1 MSLRSCNYVRI
12 SVDQPGQYV
21 HPAYAPVHL
30 LNMLFTPEEQRFASA
45 VSRVAYD
52 NPFAPERIESERVAL
67 GDSFSESGAVWAPDG
82 AHLTPQQFH
91 RERPNVIRLRDL
103 SWHLAAA
110 LRTRLD
116 QKPSQLRD
124 DELLLYEDLCLYALY
139 ARYELS
145 LYELAIDESG
155 QARKVGFFPAFKRDF
170 ERLLVEP
177 GLTLPSGL
185 NAATALAFFF
195 QIRRAFHYIFR
206 YLLGVSRPVAE
217 LRAETWHSVFTHD
230 LRRYR
235 TSVYRYMADIP
246 TLIVGPSGTGKD
258 LVAQAIGYSR
268 YVAFDENALRFVE
281 PFISQFHALNVSAL
295 SHGVIESELFG
306 HRRGAFT
313 GALEDRQGWLEICGP
328 DGSVFLDEIG
338 ELGTELQ
345 VKFLRVLQTRAFQR
359 IGETKPRMFLGK
371 LLAATHRD
379 LDRGLQEGWFREDL
393 YYRLCADRIQ
403 TPTLRERIAADAS
416 ELFLMVSVLSE
427 RIAGA
432 EYGPALAKEVMHW
445 IESELGQAYAWPGN
459 VRELEQCVRNVLV
472 RKRYRP
478 AERAKAG
485 APLDQ
490 ALLDSRLSSEALL
503 DRYAALIYRETQSYV
518 ETGRRLGLDRRTVKE
533 RADRG
538 SVLLRET

>member
-1 MSLRSCNYVRI
+1 
-12 SVDQPGQYV
+12 
-21 HPAYAPVHL
+21 
-30 LNMLFTPEEQRFASA
+30 MLFREEERRFALA
-45 VSRVAYD
+45 VSRIAYD
-52 NPFAPERIESERVAL
+52 NPFAPERIESERIAL
-67 GDSFSESGAVWAPDG
+67 GDAFNERDVVWTPDG
-82 AHLTPQQFH
+82 AHLAAQQFH

-103 SWHLAAA
+103 SWHLALA
-110 LRTRLD
+110 LRARLEE
-116 QKPSQLRD
+116 QRGQLTD
-124 DELLLYEDLCLYALY
+124 AELLLYEDLCLYALF

-155 QARKVGFFPAFKRDF
+155 RTRSVGFFPAFKRDF
-170 ERLLVEP
+170 DRLLVEP
-177 GLTLPSGL
+177 QLTFASGL

-206 YLLGVSRPVAE
+206 YLLGVSRPIAE

-235 TSVYRYMADIP
+235 SSVYRHMADIP

-268 YVAFDENALRFVE
+268 YLAFDENASRFVE
-281 PFISQFHALNVSAL
+281 TFTSQFHALNVSAL
-295 SHGVIESELFG
+295 SHGVVESELFG

-313 GALEDRQGWLEICGP
+313 GALEDRQGWLETCGP

-345 VKFLRVLQTRAFQR
+345 VKFLRVLQTREFQR

-371 LLAATHRD
+371 LVAATHRD
-379 LDRGLQEGWFREDL
+379 LDQGLQAGWFREDL

-403 TPTLRERIAADAS
+403 TPTLHERILADTN
-416 ELFLMVSVLSE
+416 ELQLMVSVLSE

-432 EYGPALAKEVMHW
+432 EYGPALSKEVLEW
-445 IESELGQAYAWPGN
+445 VEKELGPDYGWPGN
-459 VRELEQCVRNVLV
+459 VRELEQCVRNILV

-478 AERAKAG
+478 AQRVREPSG
-485 APLDQ
+485 LDQ
-490 ALLDSRLSSEALL
+490 ALVDSKLSSEALL
-503 DRYAALIYRETQSYV
+503 DRYAALVYRETQSYV
-518 ETGRRLGLDRRTVKE
+518 ETGRRLGLDRRTVKD

-538 SVLLRET
+538 RKAV

>member
-1 MSLRSCNYVRI
+1 MYS
-12 SVDQPGQYV
+12 GV
-21 HPAYAPVHL
+21 HS
-30 LNMLFTPEEQRFASA
+30 LNMFFRDDERRFAAA
-45 VSRVAYD
+45 VSRIAYD
-52 NPFAPERIESERVAL
+52 NPFAPERIQSERVAL
-67 GDSFSESGAVWAPDG
+67 GGDFADSGSVWTPDG
-82 AHLTPQQFH
+82 AHLVAQQFH

-103 SWHLAAA
+103 SWHSALA
-110 LRTRLD
+110 LRSRLD
-116 QKPSQLRD
+116 EKRSELTAE
-124 DELLLYEDLCLYALY
+124 ELLLYEDLCLYALF

-145 LYELAIDESG
+145 LYELVVDESG
-155 QARKVGFFPAFKRDF
+155 RERKAHFYPAFKRDF
-170 ERLLVEP
+170 DKLLVEP
-177 GLTLPSGL
+177 QLALPSGL

-206 YLLGVSRPVAE
+206 YLLGVSRPIAE

-235 TSVYRYMADIP
+235 SSVYRYMADIP

-268 YVAFDENALRFVE
+268 YLAFDENKLRFVE
-281 PFISQFHALNVSAL
+281 AFSTQYHALNVSAL
-295 SHGVIESELFG
+295 SRGVIESELFG

-313 GALEDRQGWLEICGP
+313 GALEDHQGWLELCGP
-328 DGSVFLDEIG
+328 DGCVFLDEIG

-345 VKFLRVLQTRAFQR
+345 VKFLRVLQTRSFQR

-379 LDRGLQEGWFREDL
+379 LDQGLQEGWFREDL

-403 TPTLRERIAADAS
+403 TPTLRERIEADPN
-416 ELFLMVSVLSE
+416 ELLLMVSVLSE

-432 EYGPALAKEVMHW
+432 EYGPAVAKEVLQW
-445 IESELGQAYAWPGN
+445 VEQELGAGYAWPGN

-478 AERAKAG
+478 ARRSAKPAE
-485 APLDQ
+485 LDQ
-490 ALLDSRLSSEALL
+490 ALLQSKLTSEALL
-503 DRYAALIYRETQSYV
+503 DRYAALVYGQTESYV

-533 RADRG
+533 RVDRG
-538 SVLLRET
+538 SQS

>member
-1 MSLRSCNYVRI
+1 M
-12 SVDQPGQYV
+12 
-21 HPAYAPVHL
+21 
-30 LNMLFTPEEQRFASA
+30 NMLFTAEERRFASA

-67 GDSFSESGAVWAPDG
+67 GDAFSDSGPVWTPDG
-82 AHLTPQQFH
+82 AHLTAQQFH
-91 RERPNVIRLRDL
+91 RERPNVIALRDL
-103 SWHLAAA
+103 SWHTALA
-110 LRTRLD
+110 LRARLD
-116 QKPSQLRD
+116 QKPSELRD
-124 DELLLYEDLCLYALY
+124 DELLLYEDLCLYALF

-177 GLTLPSGL
+177 GLALPSGL

-206 YLLGVSRPVAE
+206 YLLGVSRPIAE

-235 TSVYRYMADIP
+235 TSVYRHMADIP

-268 YVAFDENALRFVE
+268 YVAFDESALRFVE

-295 SHGVIESELFG
+295 SHGVVESELFG

-313 GALEDRQGWLEICGP
+313 GALEDRQGWLENCGP

-403 TPTLRERIAADAS
+403 TPTLRERITADAN
-416 ELFLMVSVLSE
+416 ELLLMVSVLSE

-445 IESELGQAYAWPGN
+445 VEKELGHGYAWPGN

-478 AERAKAG
+478 AERKQPG

-490 ALLDSRLSSEALL
+490 ALLDSQLTSEALL

-538 SVLLRET
+538 RSLLREA

>member
-1 MSLRSCNYVRI
+1 
-12 SVDQPGQYV
+12 
-21 HPAYAPVHL
+21 
-30 LNMLFTPEEQRFASA
+30 MLFRDEERHFAAA
-45 VSRVAYD
+45 VARIAYD
-52 NPFAPERIESERVAL
+52 NPFAPERIESERIAL
-67 GDSFSESGAVWAPDG
+67 GDAFNDSGPVWAPDG
-82 AHLTPQQFH
+82 AHLTAQQFH

-103 SWHLAAA
+103 SWQLALA
-110 LRTRLD
+110 LRGRLD
-116 QKPSQLRD
+116 DKRGELND
-124 DELLLYEDLCLYALY
+124 AELLLYEDLCLYALF

-155 QARKVGFFPAFKRDF
+155 QARKVGFYPAFKRDF
-170 ERLLVEP
+170 ERLLVAP
-177 GLTLPSGL
+177 LLPLPSGL

-206 YLLGVSRPVAE
+206 YLLGVSRPIAE

-235 TSVYRYMADIP
+235 TSVYRHMADIP

-268 YVAFDENALRFVE
+268 YLAFDENALRFVE
-281 PFISQFHALNVSAL
+281 TFTSQFHALNVSAL
-295 SHGVIESELFG
+295 SHGVVESELFG

-313 GALEDRQGWLEICGP
+313 GALEDRQGWLEVCGP

-345 VKFLRVLQTRAFQR
+345 VKFLRVLQTRSFQR

-379 LDRGLQEGWFREDL
+379 LDQGLQEGWFREDL

-403 TPTLRERIAADAS
+403 TPTLRERIEADPN
-416 ELFLMVSVLSE
+416 ELLLLVTLLSE

-432 EYGPALAKEVMHW
+432 EFGNAVAQEVLSW
-445 IESELGQAYAWPGN
+445 VQKELGPGYGWPGN

-478 AERAKAG
+478 ARRAPKAS
-485 APLDQ
+485 ALDQ
-490 ALLDSRLSSEALL
+490 ALLGSHVSAEALL
-503 DRYAALIYRETQSYV
+503 DRYAALIYAETQSYV
-518 ETGRRLGLDRRTVKE
+518 ETGRRLGLDRRTVKD

-538 SVLLRET
+538 AKELRRSPEPSI

>member
-1 MSLRSCNYVRI
+1 
-12 SVDQPGQYV
+12 
-21 HPAYAPVHL
+21 
-30 LNMLFTPEEQRFASA
+30 MLFRDEERRFAAA
-45 VSRVAYD
+45 VSRIAYD

-67 GDSFSESGAVWAPDG
+67 GNAFNESEQVWTPDG
-82 AHLTPQQFH
+82 AHLTAQQFH
-91 RERPNVIRLRDL
+91 RERPNVIQLRDL
-103 SWHLAAA
+103 SWQSALA
-110 LRTRLD
+110 LRARLD
-116 QKPSQLRD
+116 QGKSELNAQ
-124 DELLLYEDLCLYALY
+124 ELLLYEDLCLYALF

-155 QARKVGFFPAFKRDF
+155 QARKVGFYPAFKRDF

-177 GLTLPSGL
+177 ELTFPSGL
-185 NAATALAFFF
+185 SAATALAFFF

-206 YLLGVSRPVAE
+206 YLLGVSRPIAE

-235 TSVYRYMADIP
+235 TSVYRHMADIP

-268 YVAFDENALRFVE
+268 YLAFDDGSLRFVE
-281 PFISQFHALNVSAL
+281 TFTSQFHALNVSAL
-295 SHGVIESELFG
+295 SHGVVESELFG

-313 GALEDRQGWLEICGP
+313 GALEDRQGWLEVCGP
-328 DGSVFLDEIG
+328 DGTVFLDEIG

-371 LLAATHRD
+371 LVAATHRD
-379 LDRGLQEGWFREDL
+379 LDHGLQAGWFREDL

-403 TPTLRERIAADAS
+403 TPTLRARIEADPN
-416 ELFLMVSVLSE
+416 ELLLMVSVLSE
-427 RIAGA
+427 RIAGT
-432 EYGPALAKEVMHW
+432 EYGPALAKEVLHW
-445 IESELGQAYAWPGN
+445 VEHELGAGYGWPGN
-459 VRELEQCVRNVLV
+459 VRELEQCVRNILV

-478 AERAKAG
+478 AQRAHQRSG
-485 APLDQ
+485 LDQ
-490 ALLDSRLSSEALL
+490 ALLDSQLSSEALL
-503 DRYAALIYRETQSYV
+503 DRYAALVYRETQSYV
-518 ETGRRLGLDRRTVKE
+518 ETGRRLGLDRRTVKD

-538 SVLLRET
+538 SRT

>member
-1 MSLRSCNYVRI
+1 
-12 SVDQPGQYV
+12 
-21 HPAYAPVHL
+21 
-30 LNMLFTPEEQRFASA
+30 MLFRDEERRFAAA
-45 VSRVAYD
+45 VSRIAYD

-67 GDSFSESGAVWAPDG
+67 GDTFRDSGEVWAPDG
-82 AHLTPQQFH
+82 AHLTTQQFH

-103 SWHLAAA
+103 SWQSAQG
-110 LRTRLD
+110 LRARLD
-116 QKPSQLRD
+116 QKRHDLSD
-124 DELLLYEDLCLYALY
+124 GELLLYEDLCLYALF

-177 GLTLPSGL
+177 GLPLPSGL

-206 YLLGVSRPVAE
+206 YLLGISRPIAE

-235 TSVYRYMADIP
+235 ASVYRHMADIP

-268 YVAFDENALRFVE
+268 YLAFDENALRFAE
-281 PFISQFHALNVSAL
+281 PFTSQFHALNVSAL

-313 GALEDRQGWLEICGP
+313 GALEDRQGWLEVCGP

-371 LLAATHRD
+371 LVAATHRD
-379 LDRGLQEGWFREDL
+379 LDQGLQEGWFREDL
-393 YYRLCADRIQ
+393 YYRLCADRIS
-403 TPTLRERIAADAS
+403 TPTLRERIAADPN
-416 ELFLMVSVLSE
+416 ELTLMVAVLSE

-432 EYGPALAKEVMHW
+432 EYGPALAKEVQHW
-445 IESELGQAYAWPGN
+445 IEHELGVAYAWPGN

-478 AERAKAG
+478 AERKQTHAALAG
-485 APLDQ
+485 LDQ
-490 ALLDSRLSSEALL
+490 ALLDSQLGGEALL
-503 DRYAALIYRETQSYV
+503 DRYAALVYRETQSYV

-533 RADRG
+533 RAERG
-538 SVLLRET
+538 SRS

>member
-1 MSLRSCNYVRI
+1 M
-12 SVDQPGQYV
+12 
-21 HPAYAPVHL
+21 
-30 LNMLFTPEEQRFASA
+30 NMLFSQEERRFASA
-45 VSRVAYD
+45 ISRVAYD

-67 GDSFSESGAVWAPDG
+67 GDSFSDSGAVWTPDG
-82 AHLTPQQFH
+82 AHLTAQQFH

-103 SWHLAAA
+103 SWQLAAA

-116 QKPSQLRD
+116 QTPRELRD
-124 DELLLYEDLCLYALY
+124 DELLLYEDLCLYALF

-177 GLTLPSGL
+177 GLSLPSGL
-185 NAATALAFFF
+185 TAATALAFFF

-206 YLLGVSRPVAE
+206 YLLGVSRPIAE

-235 TSVYRYMADIP
+235 SSVYRHMADIP

-295 SHGVIESELFG
+295 SHGVVESELFG

-313 GALEDRQGWLEICGP
+313 GAQEDRQGWLEMCGP

-403 TPTLRERIAADAS
+403 TPTLRERIAADPN
-416 ELFLMVSVLSE
+416 ELLLMVSVLSE

-432 EYGPALAKEVMHW
+432 EYGPDLAKEVMHW
-445 IESELGQAYAWPGN
+445 VAKELGPAYAWPGN

-478 AERAKAG
+478 AERRKAS

-490 ALLDSRLSSEALL
+490 ALLDSQLGSEALL
-503 DRYAALIYRETQSYV
+503 DRYAALVYRETQSYV

-538 SVLLRET
+538 RALLRDA